1 MKKIIFHLVL
11 FLIFFSSSLF
21 FLFIHY
27 TPKKSGFEENIK
39 NFINAEN
46 ERDIEK
52 IIRKYEFPI
61 KNYWGVKNLNKTEL
75 ADKYRR
81 RWNNTPYSHN
91 YLLGIER
98 KDSLKYLAQIGFKYR
113 RLINDN
119 FGYVYSEI
127 EYILNSQGL
136 ITSIKNQKLKDIDES
151 YLLQLILDSNK
162 NKIEAPFR
170 PKTLFLSG
178 AFLFISLIFL
188 MFIYPFDLKKIRL
201 EEIRIKKQKEEFR
214 FRIQEEAEKKKQ
226 EIIRKQREERARQ
239 EEFRFRIQEEAEKKK
254 QEIIRKQREERAR
267 QEDLRQEEIRRKNL
281 ENLKKARE
289 AKARKREEAKARKRE
304 TEIQREKQARI
315 QREREERE
323 REERVR
329 EASRIQREIEKKKIK
344 KDEFLS
350 NMDKYYV
357 DEVDDDVEPEN
368 PLDQYFK
375 EDL

>member
-239 EEFRFRIQEEAEKKK
+239 E
-254 QEIIRKQREERAR
+254 
-267 QEDLRQEEIRRKNL
+267 DLRQEEIRRKNL